1 MITRQVA
8 RGDVMSLMSP
18 RELRKK
24 ALKLRTR
31 AISEP
36 YAQMQASYRAMANV
50 YDALAKAF
58 EDLERRRAALR
69 LAGRRQV

>member
-1 MITRQVA
+1 
-8 RGDVMSLMSP
+8 MSP

-24 ALKLRTR
+24 AMKLRTR

-36 YAQMQASYRAMANV
+36 YVQMQASYRAMANV
-50 YDALAKAF
+50 YDALAKSF

-69 LAGRRQV
+69 LAGRHQF

>member
-1 MITRQVA
+1 MREEA

-24 ALKLRTR
+24 AMKLRTR

-69 LAGRRQV
+69 LASRHQI

>member
-1 MITRQVA
+1 
-8 RGDVMSLMSP
+8 MSLMSP

-36 YAQMQASYRAMANV
+36 FAQMQASYRAMANV

-69 LAGRRQV
+69 LAGRNQI